1 MSMVYHYRTDMKND
15 EKKSLPIRLRH
26 ITQNAKCEKDLIH
39 FALQYMKEA
48 DSAQNGK
55 CSFLIKS
62 LHCRQIKPF

>member
-1 MSMVYHYRTDMKND
+1 MVYHYRTDMKND

-55 CSFLIKS
+55 CSFLN
-62 LHCRQIKPF
+62 